1 LSLRNR
7 APVNAAMSLLR
18 RGAVACVL
26 PLLAGC
32 GGAGA
37 IAASGAMTHAIAT
50 GGEVSGSFPAP
61 SPTGPVEIPF
71 RILKPEGAGPFPA
84 IVMLHDCS
92 GIGPRSSGAPLRWAR
107 KLVPQGYVVI
117 LPDSFAP
124 RGFPDGVCTKS
135 ETQAASPYVRARDAF
150 AALAYLRRQP
160 YVADKPVAV
169 MGGSHGGSTTLA
181 TDIDRGDPG
190 AAFAAAIALYPGCGA
205 NYGTWRA
212 NRNAG
217 PGQPSMSFSGAYKP
231 AAPLLILIGE
241 KDDWTP
247 APYCQSLAE
256 AAQRA
261 GYPVAIEVYPGALH
275 SFDSNARLNY
285 NPERHNPNKPDG
297 HGATTGGDPAAWA
310 VSEKE
315 IASFLGKYLKSA
327 D

>member
-1 LSLRNR
+1 
-7 APVNAAMSLLR
+7 VNAATARLR
-18 RGAVACVL
+18 RCAVAGIL

-37 IAASGAMTHAIAT
+37 IAASGALTHAIAT
-50 GGEVSGSFPAP
+50 GGEVGGSFPAEL
-61 SPTGPVEIPF
+61 PTGPVEIPF
-71 RILKPEGAGPFPA
+71 RILKPEGEGPFPA
-84 IVMLHDCS
+84 IVMMHDCS

-117 LPDSFAP
+117 IPDSFTP
-124 RGFPDGVCTKS
+124 RGFPDGVCTNAQA
-135 ETQAASPYVRARDAF
+135 QAASPYIRARDAF

-181 TDIDRGDPG
+181 TDVDRGDSG
-190 AAFAAAIALYPGCGA
+190 ARFAAAIALYPGCGA
-205 NYGTWRA
+205 DYGSWRA
-212 NRNAG
+212 SRRAG
-217 PGQPSMSFSGAYKP
+217 PAGPIVSFSGAYKP

-261 GYPVAIEVYPGALH
+261 GYPVTIKVYPGALH
-275 SFDSNARLNY
+275 SFDSNAPVRY
-285 NPERHNPNKPDG
+285 NPERHNANKPDG
-297 HGATTGGDPAAWA
+297 RGATTGGDPAAWSDA
-310 VSEKE
+310 ETE
-315 IASFLGKYLKSA
+315 IAAFLAKYLKGGT
-327 D
+327 

>member
-1 LSLRNR
+1 
-7 APVNAAMSLLR
+7 VNAAVSLLR
-18 RGAVACVL
+18 RCAVAGVL

-50 GGEVSGSFPAP
+50 SGEVSGSFPVTTQ
-61 SPTGPVEIPF
+61 TGTLEIPF
-71 RILKPEGAGPFPA
+71 RIVKPEGAGPFPA
-84 IVMLHDCS
+84 VVMLHDCS

-117 LPDSFAP
+117 LPDSFTP
-124 RGFPDGVCTKS
+124 RGFPDGICTKS
-135 ETQAASPYVRARDAF
+135 EAQSASPSTRARDAF

-160 YVADKPVAV
+160 FVGDRPVGV

-181 TDIDRGDPG
+181 TDIDQGGDAGPG
-190 AAFAAAIALYPGCGA
+190 FAAAIALYPGCGA
-205 NYGTWRA
+205 NYGSWRA
-212 NRNAG
+212 RRQAG
-217 PGQPSMSFSGAYKP
+217 PAGPIVSFSGTYKP
-231 AAPLLILIGE
+231 AAPLLILIGD

-247 APYCQSLAE
+247 APYCQSLVE

-261 GYPVAIEVYPGALH
+261 GYPVTIKIYPGALH

-310 VSEKE
+310 ASEKE
-315 IASFLGKYLKSA
+315 IASFLGKYLKGA